1 MGAKSKSAHKK
12 KKISKHVLMARE
24 GQAKTTEATSTDTKD
39 DANNE
44 VVKRKQKKNRH
55 IKDPSEAATYLQEW
69 KDSKK
74 GKSGWKFNK
83 NTQSWLIR
91 HMYEADKIPK
101 GVFALL
107 LEYLSGIEGK
117 TTRTWIRSEAS
128 RRALRYKN
136 YEKGAQRTA
145 GDDADTNLEDVR
157 KEENTPAARQTQ
169 SEDDREDEE
178 RWKKLDDHDKRKEYK
193 RTRKILETISE

>member
-1 MGAKSKSAHKK
+1 
-12 KKISKHVLMARE
+12 
-24 GQAKTTEATSTDTKD
+24 
-39 DANNE
+39 
-44 VVKRKQKKNRH
+44 
-55 IKDPSEAATYLQEW
+55 
-69 KDSKK
+69 
-74 GKSGWKFNK
+74 
-83 NTQSWLIR
+83 
-91 HMYEADKIPK
+91 MYEADKIPK

-136 YEKGAQRTA
+136 YEKGTQRTA